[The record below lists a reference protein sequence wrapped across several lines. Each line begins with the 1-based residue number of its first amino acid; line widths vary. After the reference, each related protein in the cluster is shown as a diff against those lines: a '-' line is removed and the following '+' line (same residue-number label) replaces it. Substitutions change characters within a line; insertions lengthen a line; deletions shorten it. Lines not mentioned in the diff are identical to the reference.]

1 MAKVLHDYTD
11 ADADADTDADDKR
24 AMTIARCSSN
34 SLAKNAFHYEHL
46 VCFFK

>member
-24 AMTIARCSSN
+24 AMTIPLCSWN

-46 VCFFK
+46 LCFFN